1 MVAGRS
7 SGDGKLMQYDYLVKL
22 LLIGDDSVGKSS
34 LLSRFADGKFPT
46 PHVTIGMDFK
56 IKMLDIGGRRVK
68 LQIWDTAGQEKFHS
82 ITQQHFRNAN
92 GIILVYDVTDEESF
106 SNIRCWATQIAAHA
120 AEDAECLLLGNKAD
134 METAKWVTDAAGG
147 KALADEYGF
156 SFLEA
161 SAKTGVHVQEAFHSI
176 TNSAR
181 SRLQARQ
188 CTASSAQTSS
198 FRLASGMGRDR
209 QRRRCCC
216 G

>member
-1 MVAGRS
+1 
-7 SGDGKLMQYDYLVKL
+7 
-22 LLIGDDSVGKSS
+22 
-34 LLSRFADGKFPT
+34 
-46 PHVTIGMDFK
+46 
-56 IKMLDIGGRRVK
+56 
-68 LQIWDTAGQEKFHS
+68 
-82 ITQQHFRNAN
+82 
-92 GIILVYDVTDEESF
+92 
-106 SNIRCWATQIAAHA
+106 
-120 AEDAECLLLGNKAD
+120 

>member
-92 GIILVYDVTDEESF
+92 GIILVYDVNPSPTSGVGLHRLPRMPPRMR
-106 SNIRCWATQIAAHA
+106 SACCWATRQTWR
-120 AEDAECLLLGNKAD
+120 L
-134 METAKWVTDAAGG
+134 
-147 KALADEYGF
+147 
-156 SFLEA
+156 
-161 SAKTGVHVQEAFHSI
+161 
-176 TNSAR
+176 R
-181 SRLQARQ
+181 S
-188 CTASSAQTSS
+188 
-198 FRLASGMGRDR
+198 G
-209 QRRRCCC
+209 
-216 G
+216 